1 MLTSFGDL
9 HMLVKVVA
17 LTQLKEAAMAEYQVN
32 CINKQPRDNPYDR
45 IDTIGVI
52 TSEGVRK
59 FSVADIVHFIEQEGH
74 RFFVQKN
81 GKKVFLEV
89 GTSLFGNKYV
99 KTNDDGEP
107 LNNLLNLGE
116 CA

>member
-1 MLTSFGDL
+1 
-9 HMLVKVVA
+9 
-17 LTQLKEAAMAEYQVN
+17 MAEYQVK

-45 IDTIGVI
+45 IDTIGII
-52 TSEGVRK
+52 TTDGVQK
-59 FSVADIVHFIEQEGH
+59 FSVADIVRFIAQDGH
-74 RFFVQKN
+74 RFFVKKN

-89 GTSLFGNKYV
+89 GLSPFGNKYV

-107 LNNLLNLGE
+107 LNNLLNLNE